1 MQSLLSAWSIY
12 FWYLWRQET
21 CLTDYQTILLTK
33 WSFLYQEPM
42 EQRAGSR
49 VWPAAGL
56 ELRTTTSRCLIN
68 WDPLL
73 VIKGRL
79 LFPALEEPLVTFN
92 NWFVRVFPL
101 NPFFFLTCGKSDW
114 GTLVSVCSLFLPLEV
129 AYFNDRLSPKMVP
142 VCCSL
147 SDTAWKV
154 MFHSTIDSD
163 TRTILHQ
170 QSPQLNLM
178 LVDNGTVLRIGLLCR
193 IFCHVFY

>member
-56 ELRTTTSRCLIN
+56 ELRTTTSRCFIN
-68 WDPLL
+68 WEPLL
-73 VIKGRL
+73 VIKGKL
-79 LFPALEEPLVTFN
+79 FFPALEEPLVAFN
-92 NWFVRVFPL
+92 NWFVGVFPL

-114 GTLVSVCSLFLPLEV
+114 GILVSVCSLFLPLEV
-129 AYFNDRLSPKMVP
+129 AHVLMIGFLRRWCPSAALWVIQHGRWCFIPPLTQIPEQYCITEAHNWIWCLWTMVLS
-142 VCCSL
+142 
-147 SDTAWKV
+147 
-154 MFHSTIDSD
+154 
-163 TRTILHQ
+163 
-170 QSPQLNLM
+170 
-178 LVDNGTVLRIGLLCR
+178 
-193 IFCHVFY
+193 